1 VAPFQ
6 LDNFMA
12 LDVMLVVLDNSLDVS
27 VHVQIHRLEQQLKFS
42 LPPSKATHL
51 ILPLRDQASFE
62 DFQNEQVQSRQQ
74 YRVFAQHDDA
84 LLPVEVLLHQVETSD
99 HILSDVV
106 ADRVIFCKMK
116 LELASDVGN
125 MKVPN
130 GRRSIE
136 NAHFPVLENSRKSSS
151 GMGWNLLTMV
161 T

>member
-1 VAPFQ
+1 VTPFQ

-27 VHVQIHRLEQQLKFS
+27 VHVQIHRLEQQLQFS
-42 LPPSKATHL
+42 LPPKSTHL

-62 DFQNEQVQSRQQ
+62 DFQNEQVQNWQQ

-116 LELASDVGN
+116 LELAPDAGN
-125 MKVPN
+125 VKVPN

-151 GMGWNLLTMV
+151 GVGWNLLTMV